1 MRASA
6 LALVATAGVLLAA
19 SLLFGGGSSEGP
31 VAWIGGAAVL
41 AAAAAGC
48 AALLGLLPVPA
59 IGREGLACAGLG
71 AAFVVWNAV
80 TILWSPAPDRSWGYF
95 NRGLV
100 YLAFGVVGAFVG
112 SAVAP
117 RIVAWLVGGL
127 VTVTCLWALAGKA
140 IPALY
145 EDYGRLA
152 RLRSPV
158 GYWNALALV
167 AAFGIPIALWAST
180 RHSRRVRAAGVV
192 ALYALLVAL
201 VLTYSRGGIL
211 AALVAIAAW
220 FALSRERFEGAT
232 AFVAAAVPA
241 GLLLAVAIQLPG
253 IAEDAQPRSV
263 RVDAGAWF
271 ALVFVLGA
279 CLAFAAA
286 YLVRYRPGPERER
299 VLLKAAAGAA
309 VVLIA
314 AGLVGA
320 LAAGGNPFGSDP
332 QIVQGPSRLTEGSL
346 NNRWDWWK
354 EAWEGF
360 EGEPLGGTGAGSFEL
375 VHRQLRD
382 NDVDV
387 REVHSLPLQFAS
399 ETGLVG
405 FLLAGGAFAAALF
418 GAWRALERLEWD
430 DERAAAVALAV
441 ALPTFL
447 VHGALDYDWDF
458 VALCGPLFFITGVL
472 LATGRAPL
480 RLGREY
486 AWVAVVV
493 LVAWAGLYSIAAPR
507 VAAARVNDSFA
518 QLDRGDVEQAAR
530 TAKSAHSLN
539 PLSIAPLEAWA
550 AAEEA
555 NGKIARARE
564 LYVEAVDLQ
573 PLNWAAWYE
582 LGRFDCEVLGDE
594 DAARRELGRAH
605 ELDPHND
612 AILRALGPA
621 CTA

>member
-19 SLLFGGGSSEGP
+19 SFLFGGGSSDGP

-41 AAAAAGC
+41 AATAAGC
-48 AALLGLLPVPA
+48 AALWGVLPVPA
-59 IGREGLACAGLG
+59 IGREGLVCAGLA
-71 AAFVVWNAV
+71 AAFVVWNGV
-80 TILWSPAPDRSWGYF
+80 TILWSSAPDRSWGYF

-112 SAVAP
+112 SAVAT

-127 VTVTCLWALAGKA
+127 ATVTCLWALAGKA

-167 AAFGIPIALWAST
+167 AAFGIPIALWSAT
-180 RHSRRVRAAGVV
+180 RHSRNVRAGAVV

-211 AALVAIAAW
+211 AALVAITAW

-241 GLLLAVAIQLPG
+241 GLVLAVAIQLPG

-263 RVDAGAWF
+263 RVDDGAWF
-271 ALVFVLGA
+271 ALLFVLGA
-279 CLAFAAA
+279 CLAFAAG
-286 YLVRYRPGPERER
+286 YFVRYRPGPERER
-299 VLLKAAAGAA
+299 VLLKAAAVAA
-309 VVLIA
+309 VVLLA

-320 LAAGGNPFGSDP
+320 LAVGGNPFGSDP
-332 QIVQGPSRLTEGSL
+332 QIGQGPSRLTEGSL

-360 EGEPLGGTGAGSFEL
+360 KGEPLGGTGAGSFEL
-375 VHRQLRD
+375 LHRQLRH

-399 ETGLVG
+399 ELGLVG
-405 FLLAGGAFAAALF
+405 FLLAGGAFSAALL
-418 GAWRALERLEWD
+418 GAWRALGRLHG
-430 DERAAAVALAV
+430 DERAAATALAV

-472 LATGRAPL
+472 LASGRPPL
-480 RLGREY
+480 RVRREY

-493 LVAWAGLYSIAAPR
+493 LAASAGLYSIAAPR
-507 VAAARVNDSFA
+507 LAAARVEDAFT
-518 QLDRGDVEQAAR
+518 QFERGDVEQAAR
-530 TAKSAHSLN
+530 TAKSAHSLD

-594 DAARRELGRAH
+594 DAARRELRRAH
-605 ELDPHND
+605 ELDPQND
-612 AILRALGPA
+612 SILRALTQA